1 MTAVLRV
8 RAEPHADG
16 WECAVEVGAGAS
28 ASRHTVRVRATDL
41 ERLGRAGEKPEQLV
55 ARAFEFL
62 LAREPASSILRDF
75 ELADISRYFP
85 DFERKIRV

>member
-1 MTAVLRV
+1 MLTVQ
-8 RAEPHADG
+8 AEPHRDG
-16 WECAVEVGAGAS
+16 WKCTVQVEDGAAT
-28 ASRHTVRVRATDL
+28 SRHTVRVRAVDL

-55 ARAFEFL
+55 TRAFEFL

-85 DFERKIRV
+85 EFERTIRV

>member
-1 MTAVLRV
+1 MTAVLTV
-8 RAEPHADG
+8 QAEPHAGG
-16 WECAVEVGAGAS
+16 WECAVQVGAGQS
-28 ASRHTVRVRATDL
+28 ASRHTVRVRAADL

-55 ARAFEFL
+55 TRAFEFL
-62 LAREPASSILRDF
+62 LAREPASSILGDF

>member
-1 MTAVLRV
+1 VITVQ
-8 RAEPHADG
+8 AEPQADG
-16 WECAVEVGAGAS
+16 WKCTVQVGDRA
-28 ASRHTVRVRATDL
+28 ASRHTVRVRAADL

-55 ARAFEFL
+55 TRAFEFL

-85 DFERKIRV
+85 EFERMIRA